1 VARPGRPR
9 PSLPLMGRPYEGIE
23 LLLQLVAQHRP
34 TLSELDKL
42 VGQYKQASLQGVGY
56 YSGKEDILHFCHEQ
70 LGLFDIKNGRLEL
83 ADNGREL
90 YRFLHTPQFGM
101 HLFQHLA
108 ECSREKFTYFYRV
121 YEALEVRAR
130 GGEFEMALPTFNS
143 LLLEKSNKRSSKEIR
158 RLLFGCGAVR
168 QEDDNIVIIPSFFS
182 VNLRQKQ
189 LERLWASVPQI
200 LENEGRLTYAELVA
214 RLRHLHP
221 SLDWDELEAEF
232 HSGLIL
238 SRTRASKYVDG
249 VRSST
254 PGV

>member
-1 VARPGRPR
+1 VVRPGR
-9 PSLPLMGRPYEGIE
+9 PSLPLMDRPYEGIE
-23 LLLQLVAQHRP
+23 LLLQLVAQHSP
-34 TLSELDKL
+34 TQSELDAL
-42 VGQYKQASLQGVGY
+42 VAQYRQGSLQRLY
-56 YSGKEDILHFCHEQ
+56 YNPGKEDILYFCHKQ
-70 LGLFDIKNGRLEL
+70 LGLFDVRNNRLQL
-83 ADNGREL
+83 TDNGRKL

-101 HLFQHLA
+101 HLFQHLV

-121 YEALEVRAR
+121 YEALEMRAR
-130 GGEFEMALPTFNS
+130 SGEFEMLLSTFNS
-143 LLLEKSNKRSSKEIR
+143 LLHEKSNKRSSKEIR

-189 LERLWASVPQI
+189 LEHLWASVPQI
-200 LENEGRLTYAELVA
+200 LENEGRLTYAEVVT

-221 SLDWDELEAEF
+221 SSDWDELEAEF
-232 HSGLIL
+232 RSGLIL
-238 SRTRASKYVDG
+238 SRTRASEYVDG